1 MLERYK
7 NNGLSEVRNKLNLLR
22 KVAGMAKVSSTTTN
36 LYTISDTFERYVP
49 TSRIKLADVKVK
61 RSVVNNNIRKEIRRL
76 DAEKVTFLNKITTL
90 KKRRLVYRNLMNNG
104 QRRQATVFLEE
115 LPELKSEKKYVLDDS
130 ALQNL
135 VDLFNLSRL
144 NKAETAIKSNPI
156 VDDDYTS
163 PNLVIVPDK
172 DGDFDMVTED
182 PVPVLIEPIKLIN
195 TVRGD
200 WKVKNNLL

>member
-1 MLERYK
+1 M
-7 NNGLSEVRNKLNLLR
+7 
-22 KVAGMAKVSSTTTN
+22 
-36 LYTISDTFERYVP
+36 
-49 TSRIKLADVKVK
+49 
-61 RSVVNNNIRKEIRRL
+61 